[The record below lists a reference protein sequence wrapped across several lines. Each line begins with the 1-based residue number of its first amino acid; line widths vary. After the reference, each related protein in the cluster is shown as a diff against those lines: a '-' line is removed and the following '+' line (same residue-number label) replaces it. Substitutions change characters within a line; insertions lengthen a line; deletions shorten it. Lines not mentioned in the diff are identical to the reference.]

1 MIAGDIATKAASVEI
16 GFLDRFSGLWLL
28 WFSRCGGRGARSGDR
43 RLGAFVGIFSMPNNA
58 HLTVDRTQAFML
70 AGPIGAGK
78 TTLFNLLFG
87 RQENSRKTQAVE
99 YEADIGVDT
108 PGEFSA
114 TPVSIMPDHRH
125 PMSGFWFMCRGRRF
139 FLSDAA
145 RIARCLWAETG
156 DRGDHQNRSAAGGCD
171 RVESLMREN
180 GIGGP
185 IFRVT
190 SCVPDSASLKHIL
203 TGATGS
209 WGPGFVP
216 GEEALP

>member
-1 MIAGDIATKAASVEI
+1 
-16 GFLDRFSGLWLL
+16 
-28 WFSRCGGRGARSGDR
+28 
-43 RLGAFVGIFSMPNNA
+43 MPNNA

-108 PGEFSA
+108 PGEFFSHPRLYHA
-114 TPVSIMPDHRH
+114 LITTASDVGILVYVQGADDFSCRMPPGLLDVYGQKQVIGVITKTDL
-125 PMSGFWFMCRGRRF
+125 PQA
-139 FLSDAA
+139 DA
-145 RIARCLWAETG
+145 
-156 DRGDHQNRSAAGGCD
+156 D

-190 SCVPDSASLKHIL
+190 SCVPDSVLPLKHIL

-209 WGPGFVP
+209 WGPGFVH